1 LENRMNIALH
11 HLAAKLLYVA
21 SATLLAVGTL
31 GLLIL
36 NAGCTMHPTKKLVAT
51 SAEPSAGSNA
61 SQALMAAQAPLVIAA
76 EEISNLDKG
85 GTGLGGI
92 RLQVDKRVLDV
103 WWKGEPP
110 AAVREAIA
118 RHSRDSGIK
127 VNLQQSKYSQRELN
141 EAARSVVANRDRD
154 TYRGLVRV
162 GPRVDGSGLVVGVTK
177 LTDAARI
184 DFPVPVEVVVEN
196 PFISTSRANDTA
208 PWWAGG
214 VTTPVLPAGNAL
226 RQCSTGFAVGRVFSK
241 GILTANHCSFGG
253 GLPINDGAGELIGVA
268 EPRPTGNAFLT
279 DSLYIVTNSSARI
292 FDGGV
297 GIGEFSKPV
306 AGLTGT
312 FPGQFVCTSGAGT
325 GAHCDI
331 RIDSINNHSVLFLP
345 EIFFVDGIV
354 MATQISGGV
363 ANGAGDSGG
372 PVFTLSSDFSKVFAA
387 GMIVGGQ
394 NPTPCQ
400 IAGQGVCFNRVLFV
414 DLGMILINHDVA
426 LLRQ

>member
-1 LENRMNIALH
+1 MHLVSKVGVTALF
-11 HLAAKLLYVA
+11 LF
-21 SATLLAVGTL
+21 
-31 GLLIL
+31 IL
-36 NAGCTMHPTKKLVAT
+36 NACCTTTKLDVT
-51 SAEPSAGSNA
+51 SVEPSAGSNA
-61 SQALMAAQAPLVIAA
+61 SEALMAAQAPLVIAA

-162 GPRVDGSGLVVGVTK
+162 GPRVDGSGLVVGVIK
-177 LTDAARI
+177 LTDADSI

-196 PFISTSRANDTA
+196 PFISTSRANDSA

-214 VTTPVLPAGNAL
+214 VTTPVIPGAAL
-226 RQCSTGFAVGRVFSK
+226 RQCSTGFAVGRLFSK
-241 GILTANHCSFGG
+241 GILTANHCSFNG

-268 EPRPTGNAFLT
+268 EPRPTGKAFLT

-306 AGLTGT
+306 AGATSN
-312 FPGQFVCTSGAGT
+312 FPGQFVCTSGAAT

-400 IAGQGVCFNRVLFV
+400 ISGQGVCFNRVLFV
-414 DLGMILINHDVA
+414 DLGMILINHDVV